1 MLCKGMPSRSGAVH
15 VATTTRN
22 YKGRVYQTHLLRRT
36 FRVGNQVRHETLG
49 NISHLPP
56 SLIDIIRRALA
67 GETFFPATESF
78 HVLRSLPHGHVE
90 AVLGTVRRLELE
102 PLLSSKPCRERDLVL
117 AMLVERLLDPASKL
131 ATTRLWHNST
141 LAEELSVEDAQED
154 ELYQALDWLLARQA
168 QIEKK
173 LAERHLHEGSEVL
186 YDISSSYYEGRCC
199 SLVHYGH
206 NRDGK
211 RDRPIIVYGV
221 LTNTEGR
228 PVSVEVHPGNTG
240 DATTVPGQVK
250 KLRERFGLSRVVLV
264 GDRGMLTEKQ
274 IAQLKQHPEL
284 GWISALKAGAIRQL
298 VEAGALQLSL
308 FDQQN
313 LVEIRTALYPD
324 ERLVACFNPLLAEE
338 RKRKREE
345 LLQATEKELE
355 AIQRQV
361 ARRKKKI
368 LRKEEIALK
377 VGRVVNRFKM
387 AKHFALT
394 IEDGRFQAQRRKEGI
409 REEGLLDGVYVIRTS
424 ESKENLV
431 APDVV
436 RHYKNLTNVERA
448 FRCWKGMD
456 IRVRPIYLRTEEHV
470 RAHIFLCLLAYY
482 VEWHMRAV
490 LAPLL
495 FEEEDLVQ
503 YRQQRDP
510 VAPAKPSTVV
520 QTKKQR
526 KQTEEGFPVQSFSTL
541 LQALATRCRN
551 TCQVQART
559 EAPTFEQVTQA
570 TPLQV
575 KAFELL
581 GL

>member
-1 MLCKGMPSRSGAVH
+1 MPSRSGAVH

-510 VAPAKPSTVV
+510 VAPAKPSTVM
-520 QTKKQR
+520 QTKKPR

>member
-1 MLCKGMPSRSGAVH
+1 MPSRSGAVH

>member
-186 YDISSSYYEGRCC
+186 YDISSSYYEDRCC

-394 IEDGRFQAQRRKEGI
+394 IEDGRFQAQRRAGSGSVRQTFCSRADQKTTEANGRGI
-409 REEGLLDGVYVIRTS
+409 SGAELSHLAPSTGHALQKYLPGTS
-424 ESKENLV
+424 E
-431 APDVV
+431 
-436 RHYKNLTNVERA
+436 ERSA
-448 FRCWKGMD
+448 
-456 IRVRPIYLRTEEHV
+456 
-470 RAHIFLCLLAYY
+470 LL
-482 VEWHMRAV
+482 
-490 LAPLL
+490 
-495 FEEEDLVQ
+495 
-503 YRQQRDP
+503 
-510 VAPAKPSTVV
+510 
-520 QTKKQR
+520 
-526 KQTEEGFPVQSFSTL
+526 
-541 LQALATRCRN
+541 
-551 TCQVQART
+551 
-559 EAPTFEQVTQA
+559 
-570 TPLQV
+570 
-575 KAFELL
+575 
-581 GL
+581 

>member
-1 MLCKGMPSRSGAVH
+1 MPSRSGAVH
-15 VATTTRN
+15 VATTTRK
-22 YKGRVYQTHLLRRT
+22 YKGRIYQSHLLRRT

-49 NISHLPP
+49 NISHLPA

-67 GETFFPATESF
+67 GEAFLPAAETFQ
-78 HVLRSLPHGHVE
+78 VLRSLPHGHVE
-90 AVLGTVRRLELE
+90 AVLGTVRRLELAS
-102 PLLSSKPCRERDLVL
+102 LLSSKPCRERDLVL
-117 AMLVERLLDPASKL
+117 ALLVERLLNPASKL

-141 LAEELSVEDAQED
+141 LAEELSVADADED

-173 LAERHLHEGSEVL
+173 LAERHLREGSEVL

-199 SLVHYGH
+199 SLVRYGH

-221 LTNTEGR
+221 LTDTEGH
-228 PVSVEVHPGNTG
+228 PFSVEVYPGNTG

-250 KLRERFGLSRVVLV
+250 KLRQRFGLSQVVLV
-264 GDRGMLTEKQ
+264 GDRGMLAEKQ
-274 IAQLKQHPEL
+274 IAQLKQHPQL
-284 GWISALKAGAIRQL
+284 GWISALKTRAIRQL
-298 VEAGALQLSL
+298 IEAGALQLSL

-313 LVEIRTALYPD
+313 LVEIHIALYPD

-345 LLQATEKELE
+345 LLRATEQELQ
-355 AIQRQV
+355 AIQQQV

-394 IEDGRFQAQRRKEGI
+394 IEDGKFHAQRRAEEI
-409 REEGLLDGVYVIRTS
+409 REEGLLDGVYVLRTS
-424 ESKENLV
+424 ESKEKLSS
-431 APDVV
+431 PDVV
-436 RHYKNLTNVERA
+436 RHYKNLANVERA

-482 VEWHMRAV
+482 VEWHMRAA

-495 FEEEDLVQ
+495 FEEEDLAQ

-510 VAPAKPSTVV
+510 VTSAKPSAVV

-526 KQTEEGFPVQSFSTL
+526 KQTEEGFPVQSFPTL

-551 TCQVQART
+551 TCQVQASK
-559 EAPTFEQVTQA
+559 EAPTFEQVTRA
-570 TPLQV
+570 TPLQA

>member
-1 MLCKGMPSRSGAVH
+1 MSSRSGAVH
-15 VATTTRN
+15 VATTTRK
-22 YKGRVYQTHLLRRT
+22 YKGRIYQSHLLRRT
-36 FRVGNQVRHETLG
+36 FRVGNRVLHETLG
-49 NISHLPP
+49 NISHLPA
-56 SLIDIIRRALA
+56 SLIDIIRRSLA
-67 GETFFPATESF
+67 GETFLPASETF

-90 AVLGTVRRLELE
+90 AVRGTARRLQLE
-102 PLLSSKPCRERDLVL
+102 QLLSSQPCRERDLVL
-117 AMLVERLLDPASKL
+117 AMLVQRLLDPASKL

-141 LAEELSVEDAQED
+141 LAEELSVEDAHED

-173 LAERHLHEGSEVL
+173 LAKRHLHEGSEVL
-186 YDISSSYYEGRCC
+186 YDLSSSYYEGRHCP
-199 SLVHYGH
+199 LVRYGH

-221 LTNTEGR
+221 VTDPEGR
-228 PVSVEVHPGNTG
+228 PLSVEVYPGNTG

-274 IAQLKQHPEL
+274 IVQLKQHPEL

-298 VEAGALQLSL
+298 AEAGTLQLSL

-313 LVEIRTALYPD
+313 LVEIHTALYPD

-355 AIQRQV
+355 AIRQQV

-387 AKHFALT
+387 AKHFELT
-394 IEDGRFQAQRRKEGI
+394 IEDGKFHAQRREEEI

-424 ESKENLV
+424 ESKETLS
-431 APDVV
+431 APDAV
-436 RHYKNLTNVERA
+436 RHYKNLANVERA

-482 VEWHMRAV
+482 VEWHMRVA

-495 FEEEDLVQ
+495 FEEEDLAQV
-503 YRQQRDP
+503 RQQRDP

-520 QTKKQR
+520 QTKKQH
-526 KQTEEGFPVQSFSTL
+526 KQTKEGFPVQSFSTL

-551 TCQVQART
+551 TCRVQAT
-559 EAPTFEQVTQA
+559 KEAPTFEQVTQA
-570 TPLQV
+570 TPLQA

>member
-1 MLCKGMPSRSGAVH
+1 
-15 VATTTRN
+15 
-22 YKGRVYQTHLLRRT
+22 
-36 FRVGNQVRHETLG
+36 
-49 NISHLPP
+49 
-56 SLIDIIRRALA
+56 
-67 GETFFPATESF
+67 
-78 HVLRSLPHGHVE
+78 
-90 AVLGTVRRLELE
+90 
-102 PLLSSKPCRERDLVL
+102 
-117 AMLVERLLDPASKL
+117 
-131 ATTRLWHNST
+131 
-141 LAEELSVEDAQED
+141 
-154 ELYQALDWLLARQA
+154 
-168 QIEKK
+168 
-173 LAERHLHEGSEVL
+173 
-186 YDISSSYYEGRCC
+186 
-199 SLVHYGH
+199 
-206 NRDGK
+206 
-211 RDRPIIVYGV
+211 
-221 LTNTEGR
+221 
-228 PVSVEVHPGNTG
+228 
-240 DATTVPGQVK
+240 
-250 KLRERFGLSRVVLV
+250 
-264 GDRGMLTEKQ
+264 
-274 IAQLKQHPEL
+274 
-284 GWISALKAGAIRQL
+284 
-298 VEAGALQLSL
+298 
-308 FDQQN
+308 
-313 LVEIRTALYPD
+313 
-324 ERLVACFNPLLAEE
+324 
-338 RKRKREE
+338 
-345 LLQATEKELE
+345 
-355 AIQRQV
+355 
-361 ARRKKKI
+361 
-368 LRKEEIALK
+368 
-377 VGRVVNRFKM
+377 VVNRFKM

-559 EAPTFEQVTQA
+559 EAPTFEQITQA

>member
-1 MLCKGMPSRSGAVH
+1 MPSRSGAVH

-36 FRVGNQVRHETLG
+36 FRVGEQVKHETLG
-49 NISHLPP
+49 NLSHLPL
-56 SLIDIIRRALA
+56 SLIDIIRRSLA
-67 GETFFPATESF
+67 GEIFLPASDTFQ
-78 HVLRSLPHGHVE
+78 VLRSLPHGHVQ
-90 AVLGTVRRLELE
+90 AVLGTVRGLELE
-102 PLLSSKPCRERDLVL
+102 PLLSSKPCRERDLVV
-117 AMLVERLLDPASKL
+117 AMLVQRLLDPASKL
-131 ATTRLWHNST
+131 ATTRLWHHST

-173 LAERHLHEGSEVL
+173 LTQRHLHEGSEVL
-186 YDISSSYYEGRCC
+186 YDISSSYYEGRHCP
-199 SLVHYGH
+199 LVRYGH

-221 LTNTEGR
+221 LTDTEGR
-228 PVSVEVHPGNTG
+228 PLSVEVYPGNTG
-240 DATTVPGQVK
+240 DASTVPGQVK

-313 LVEIRTALYPD
+313 LVEIHTALYPD

-355 AIQRQV
+355 AIQQHV

-394 IEDGRFQAQRRKEGI
+394 IEDGRFHAQRREEEI
-409 REEGLLDGVYVIRTS
+409 REEGFLDGVYVIRTS
-424 ESKENLV
+424 EKQQALP
-431 APDVV
+431 APDAV
-436 RHYKNLTNVERA
+436 RHYKNLANVERA
-448 FRCWKGMD
+448 FRCWKSMD

-482 VEWHMRAV
+482 VEWQMRAA

-495 FEEEDLVQ
+495 FEEEDLVE

-510 VAPAKPSTVV
+510 VASAKPSAAV
-520 QTKKQR
+520 QSKKQR
-526 KQTEEGFPVQSFSTL
+526 KRTEEGFPVQSFPTL
-541 LQALATRCRN
+541 LRALATRCRN
-551 TCQVQART
+551 TCRVQAT
-559 EAPTFEQVTQA
+559 KEAPTFAQVTQA
-570 TPLQV
+570 TPLQAKV
-575 KAFELL
+575 FALL

>member
-1 MLCKGMPSRSGAVH
+1 MPSRSGAVH
-15 VATTTRN
+15 VATTVRK
-22 YKGRVYQTHLLRRT
+22 YKGRIYQTHLLRRT
-36 FRVGNQVRHETLG
+36 FRLGDQVKHETLG

-56 SLIDIIRRALA
+56 SLIDIIRRSLA
-67 GETFFPATESF
+67 GETFLPATEAF

-90 AVLGTVRRLELE
+90 AVLGTVRRLQLA

-117 AMLVERLLDPASKL
+117 AMLVQRLLDPASKL

-141 LAEELSVEDAQED
+141 LAEELSVQDAHED

-173 LAERHLHEGSEVL
+173 LAERHLHEGDEVL
-186 YDISSSYYEGRCC
+186 YDISSSYYEGRHCP
-199 SLVHYGH
+199 LVRYGH

-221 LTNTEGR
+221 LTDTEGC
-228 PVSVEVHPGNTG
+228 PLSVEVYPGNTG

-250 KLRERFGLSRVVLV
+250 KLRERFGLSRVVWV
-264 GDRGMLTEKQ
+264 GDRGMLTERQ
-274 IAQLKQHPEL
+274 IAQLKQHPAR

-298 VEAGALQLSL
+298 AEAGALQLSL

-313 LVEIRTALYPD
+313 LVEMHSALYPD
-324 ERLVACFNPLLAEE
+324 EQLVACFNPLLAEE

-345 LLQATEKELE
+345 LLQATEQELE
-355 AIQRQV
+355 AIRQQV

-368 LRKEEIALK
+368 LRQEEIALK

-387 AKHFALT
+387 AKHFELT
-394 IEDGRFQAQRRKEGI
+394 IEDGRFHAQRREEEI

-424 ESKENLV
+424 ESKENLS

-436 RHYKNLTNVERA
+436 RHYKNLANVERA

-482 VEWHMRAV
+482 VEWHLRAA

-495 FEEEDLVQ
+495 FEEEDLAQ

-510 VAPAKPSTVV
+510 VAPAEPSAAV
-520 QTKKQR
+520 QIKKQR
-526 KQTEEGFPVQSFSTL
+526 KQTAEGFQVQSFPTL

-551 TCQVQART
+551 TCQVQVRGK
-559 EAPTFEQVTQA
+559 APTFEQVTQA
-570 TPLQV
+570 TPLQ
-575 KAFELL
+575 ARIFQCL

>member
-1 MLCKGMPSRSGAVH
+1 MSSRSGAVH
-15 VATTTRN
+15 VATTTRK
-22 YKGRVYQTHLLRRT
+22 YKGRVYQSHLLRRT
-36 FRVGNQVRHETLG
+36 FRVGDQVKHETLG

-67 GETFFPATESF
+67 
-78 HVLRSLPHGHVE
+78 
-90 AVLGTVRRLELE
+90 
-102 PLLSSKPCRERDLVL
+102 
-117 AMLVERLLDPASKL
+117 
-131 ATTRLWHNST
+131 
-141 LAEELSVEDAQED
+141 EELSVQDAHED

-173 LAERHLHEGSEVL
+173 LAERHWHEGSEVL

-199 SLVHYGH
+199 SLVRYGH

-221 LTNTEGR
+221 LTDTEGR
-228 PVSVEVHPGNTG
+228 PLSVEVYPGNTS

-313 LVEIRTALYPD
+313 LVEMHTALYPH

-355 AIQRQV
+355 AIRQQV

-387 AKHFALT
+387 AKHFALA
-394 IEDGRFQAQRRKEGI
+394 IEDGRFHAQRREEHI

-424 ESKENLV
+424 ESKEKLS
-431 APDVV
+431 APDTV

-482 VEWHMRAV
+482 VEWHMRAA

-495 FEEEDLVQ
+495 FAEEDLAQ

-510 VAPAKPSTVV
+510 VTTAEPSATV
-520 QTKKQR
+520 QTKKLQ
-526 KQTEEGFPVQSFSTL
+526 KQTKEGFPVQSYPTL

-551 TCQVQART
+551 TFQVQAT
-559 EAPTFEQVTQA
+559 KEAPTFEQVTQA
-570 TPLQV
+570 TPLQA
-575 KAFELL
+575 KTFELL

>member
-1 MLCKGMPSRSGAVH
+1 MPSRSGAVH

-559 EAPTFEQVTQA
+559 EAPTFEQITQA

>member
-1 MLCKGMPSRSGAVH
+1 MPSRSGAVH
-15 VATTTRN
+15 VATTVRK
-22 YKGRVYQTHLLRRT
+22 YKGRIYQTHLLRRT
-36 FRVGNQVRHETLG
+36 FRLGDQVKHETLG

-56 SLIDIIRRALA
+56 SLIDIIRRSLA
-67 GETFFPATESF
+67 GETFLPATEAF

-90 AVLGTVRRLELE
+90 AVLGTVRRLQLA

-117 AMLVERLLDPASKL
+117 AMLVQRLLDPASKL

-141 LAEELSVEDAQED
+141 LAEELSVQDAHED

-173 LAERHLHEGSEVL
+173 LAERHLHEGDEVL
-186 YDISSSYYEGRCC
+186 YDISSSYYEGRHCP
-199 SLVHYGH
+199 LVRYGH

-221 LTNTEGR
+221 LTDTEGR
-228 PVSVEVHPGNTG
+228 PLSVEVYPGNTG

-264 GDRGMLTEKQ
+264 GDRGMLTERQ
-274 IAQLKQHPEL
+274 IAQLKQHPAL

-298 VEAGALQLSL
+298 AEAGALQLSL

-313 LVEIRTALYPD
+313 LVEMHSALYPD

-345 LLQATEKELE
+345 LLQATEQELE
-355 AIQRQV
+355 AIRQQV
-361 ARRKKKI
+361 ARRKKI

-387 AKHFALT
+387 AKHFELT
-394 IEDGRFQAQRRKEGI
+394 IEDGRFHAQRREEEI

-424 ESKENLV
+424 ESKENLS

-436 RHYKNLTNVERA
+436 RHYKNLANVERA

-482 VEWHMRAV
+482 VEWHLRAA

-495 FEEEDLVQ
+495 FEEEDLAQ

-510 VAPAKPSTVV
+510 VAPAEPSAAV
-520 QTKKQR
+520 QIKKQR
-526 KQTEEGFPVQSFSTL
+526 KQTAEGFQVQSFPTL

-551 TCQVQART
+551 TCQVQVRGK
-559 EAPTFEQVTQA
+559 APTFEQVTQA
-570 TPLQV
+570 TPLQ
-575 KAFELL
+575 ARIFQCL

>member
-1 MLCKGMPSRSGAVH
+1 
-15 VATTTRN
+15 
-22 YKGRVYQTHLLRRT
+22 
-36 FRVGNQVRHETLG
+36 
-49 NISHLPP
+49 
-56 SLIDIIRRALA
+56 
-67 GETFFPATESF
+67 
-78 HVLRSLPHGHVE
+78 
-90 AVLGTVRRLELE
+90 
-102 PLLSSKPCRERDLVL
+102 
-117 AMLVERLLDPASKL
+117 
-131 ATTRLWHNST
+131 
-141 LAEELSVEDAQED
+141 
-154 ELYQALDWLLARQA
+154 
-168 QIEKK
+168 
-173 LAERHLHEGSEVL
+173 
-186 YDISSSYYEGRCC
+186 
-199 SLVHYGH
+199 
-206 NRDGK
+206 
-211 RDRPIIVYGV
+211 
-221 LTNTEGR
+221 
-228 PVSVEVHPGNTG
+228 
-240 DATTVPGQVK
+240 
-250 KLRERFGLSRVVLV
+250 
-264 GDRGMLTEKQ
+264 MLTEKQ

-313 LVEIRTALYPD
+313 LVEIHTALYPH

-355 AIQRQV
+355 AIRQQV

-387 AKHFALT
+387 AKHFALI
-394 IEDGRFQAQRRKEGI
+394 IEDGRFHAQRREEQI

-424 ESKENLV
+424 EKQEALP
-431 APDVV
+431 APDAV
-436 RHYKNLTNVERA
+436 RHYKNLANVERA

-482 VEWHMRAV
+482 VEWHMRAA

-495 FEEEDLVQ
+495 FEEEDLVG

-510 VAPAKPSTVV
+510 VAPAEPSAAV
-520 QTKKQR
+520 QSKKQR
-526 KQTEEGFPVQSFSTL
+526 KRTEERFPVQSFPTL

-551 TCQVQART
+551 TCRVQAT
-559 EAPTFEQVTQA
+559 KETPTFEQVTQA
-570 TPLQV
+570 TPLQAKV
-575 KAFELL
+575 FELL

>member
-1 MLCKGMPSRSGAVH
+1 MPSRSGAVH

-199 SLVHYGH
+199 SLVHYRH

>member
-1 MLCKGMPSRSGAVH
+1 MPSRSGAVH
-15 VATTTRN
+15 VATTTRK
-22 YKGRVYQTHLLRRT
+22 YKGRIYQSHLLRRT

-49 NISHLPP
+49 NISHLPA

-67 GETFFPATESF
+67 GEAFLPAAETFQ
-78 HVLRSLPHGHVE
+78 VLRSLPHGHVE
-90 AVLGTVRRLELE
+90 AVLGTVRRLELAS
-102 PLLSSKPCRERDLVL
+102 LLSSKPCRERDLVL
-117 AMLVERLLDPASKL
+117 ALLVERLLNPASKL

-141 LAEELSVEDAQED
+141 LAEELSVADADED

-173 LAERHLHEGSEVL
+173 LAERHLREGSEVL

-199 SLVHYGH
+199 SLVRYGH

-221 LTNTEGR
+221 LTDTEGH
-228 PVSVEVHPGNTG
+228 PFSVEVYPGNTG

-250 KLRERFGLSRVVLV
+250 KLRQRFGLSQVVLV
-264 GDRGMLTEKQ
+264 GDRGMLAEKQ
-274 IAQLKQHPEL
+274 IAQLKQHPQL
-284 GWISALKAGAIRQL
+284 GWISALKTRAIRQL
-298 VEAGALQLSL
+298 IEAGALQLSL

-313 LVEIRTALYPD
+313 LVEIHTALYPD

-345 LLQATEKELE
+345 LLRATEQELQ
-355 AIQRQV
+355 AIQQQV

-394 IEDGRFQAQRRKEGI
+394 IEDGKFHAQRRAEEI
-409 REEGLLDGVYVIRTS
+409 REEGLLDGVYVLRTS
-424 ESKENLV
+424 ESKEKLSS
-431 APDVV
+431 PDVV
-436 RHYKNLTNVERA
+436 RHYKNLANVERA

-482 VEWHMRAV
+482 VEWHMRAA

-495 FEEEDLVQ
+495 FEEEDLAQ

-510 VAPAKPSTVV
+510 VTSAKPSAVV

-526 KQTEEGFPVQSFSTL
+526 KQTEEGFPVQSFPTL

-551 TCQVQART
+551 TCQVQASK
-559 EAPTFEQVTQA
+559 EAPTFEQVTRA
-570 TPLQV
+570 TPLQA

>member
-1 MLCKGMPSRSGAVH
+1 MPSRSGAVH
-15 VATTTRN
+15 VATTTRK
-22 YKGRVYQTHLLRRT
+22 YKGRIYQSHLLRRT

-49 NISHLPP
+49 NISHLPA

-67 GETFFPATESF
+67 GEAFLPAAETFQ
-78 HVLRSLPHGHVE
+78 VLRSLPHGHVE
-90 AVLGTVRRLELE
+90 AVLGTVRRLELAS
-102 PLLSSKPCRERDLVL
+102 LLSSKPCRERDLVL
-117 AMLVERLLDPASKL
+117 ALLVERLLNPASKL

-141 LAEELSVEDAQED
+141 LAEELSVADADED

-173 LAERHLHEGSEVL
+173 LAERHLREGSEVL

-199 SLVHYGH
+199 SLVRYGH

-221 LTNTEGR
+221 LTDTEGH
-228 PVSVEVHPGNTG
+228 PLSVEVYPGNTG

-250 KLRERFGLSRVVLV
+250 KLRQRFGLSQVVLV

-274 IAQLKQHPEL
+274 IAQLKQYPQL
-284 GWISALKAGAIRQL
+284 GWISALKTRAIRQL
-298 VEAGALQLSL
+298 IEAGALQLSL

-313 LVEIRTALYPD
+313 LVEIHTALYPD

-345 LLQATEKELE
+345 LLRATEQELQ
-355 AIQRQV
+355 AIQQQV

-394 IEDGRFQAQRRKEGI
+394 IEDGKFHAQRRAEEI
-409 REEGLLDGVYVIRTS
+409 REEGLLDGVYVLRTS
-424 ESKENLV
+424 ESKEKLSS
-431 APDVV
+431 PDVV
-436 RHYKNLTNVERA
+436 RHYKNLANVERA

-482 VEWHMRAV
+482 VEWHMRAA

-495 FEEEDLVQ
+495 FEEEDLAQ

-510 VAPAKPSTVV
+510 VTSAKPSAVV

-526 KQTEEGFPVQSFSTL
+526 KQTEEGFPVQSFPTL

-551 TCQVQART
+551 TCQVQASK
-559 EAPTFEQVTQA
+559 EAPTFEQVTRA
-570 TPLQV
+570 TPLQA

>member
-1 MLCKGMPSRSGAVH
+1 MLYKAMPSRSGAVH
-15 VATTTRN
+15 VATTTRK
-22 YKGRVYQTHLLRRT
+22 YKGRIYQSHLLRRT

-56 SLIDIIRRALA
+56 SLIDIIRRSLA
-67 GETFFPATESF
+67 GEAFLPATETF
-78 HVLRSLPHGHVE
+78 HVLRSLPHGHVQ

-141 LAEELSVEDAQED
+141 LAQELSVEDAQED
-154 ELYQALDWLLARQA
+154 ELYQALDWLLARQT
-168 QIEKK
+168 QMERK
-173 LAERHLHEGSEVL
+173 LVERHLHEGSEVL
-186 YDISSSYYEGRCC
+186 YDITSSYYEGRCC
-199 SLVHYGH
+199 SLVRYGH

-221 LTNTEGR
+221 LADTEGR
-228 PVSVEVHPGNTG
+228 PLSAEVYPGNTG

-250 KLRERFGLSRVVLV
+250 KLRERFALARVVLV

-274 IAQLKQHPEL
+274 IAQIKQHPEL

-298 VEAGALQLSL
+298 AEAGALQLSL

-345 LLQATEKELE
+345 LLQATERELE
-355 AIQRQV
+355 AIRQQV
-361 ARRKKKI
+361 LRRKKKI

-377 VGRVVNRFKM
+377 VGRVVNRFKV

-394 IEDGRFQAQRRKEGI
+394 IEDGRFHAQRREKEI
-409 REEGLLDGVYVIRTS
+409 REEGLLDGVYVLRTS
-424 ESKENLV
+424 ETKENLSS
-431 APDVV
+431 PDVV
-436 RHYKNLTNVERA
+436 RHYKNLANVERA

-482 VEWHMRAV
+482 VEWHMRAA

-495 FEEEDLVQ
+495 FEEEKLAL

-510 VAPAKPSTVV
+510 VAPAKPSAVV
-520 QTKKQR
+520 QAKKQR
-526 KQTEEGFPVQSFSTL
+526 KQTEEGFPVHSFSTL
-541 LQALATRCRN
+541 LQAMATRCRN
-551 TCQVQART
+551 TCQVQAGK
-559 EAPTFEQVTQA
+559 EAPTFTQVTQA
-570 TPLQV
+570 TPLQA

>member
-1 MLCKGMPSRSGAVH
+1 MPSRSGTVH
-15 VATTTRN
+15 VATTTRK
-22 YKGRVYQTHLLRRT
+22 YKGRIYQSHLLRRT
-36 FRVGNQVRHETLG
+36 FRVGNQVKHETLG

-56 SLIDIIRRALA
+56 ALIDMIRRSLA
-67 GETFFPATESF
+67 GETFLPASEAF

-90 AVLGTVRRLELE
+90 AVLGTVRRLQLE

-117 AMLVERLLDPASKL
+117 AMLVQRLLDPASKL

-141 LAEELSVEDAQED
+141 LAEELSVQDADED

-168 QIEKK
+168 SIEKK
-173 LAERHLHEGSEVL
+173 LTERHLREGSEVL

-199 SLVHYGH
+199 SLVRYGH

-221 LTNTEGR
+221 VTDAEGR
-228 PVSVEVHPGNTG
+228 PLSVEVYPGNTA
-240 DATTVPGQVK
+240 DATTVTGQVH

-264 GDRGMLTEKQ
+264 GDRGMLTDKQ
-274 IAQLKQHPEL
+274 IAQLHQDPEL
-284 GWISALKAGAIRQL
+284 GWISALKSGAIRQL

-313 LVEIRTALYPD
+313 LVEIHTALYPC
-324 ERLVACFNPLLAEE
+324 ERLVACFNPLLAEQ

-345 LLQATEKELE
+345 LLQATERELE
-355 AIQRQV
+355 AITQQV

-387 AKHFALT
+387 AKHFELT
-394 IEDGRFQAQRRKEGI
+394 IEDGRFHAHRREEEIRKES
-409 REEGLLDGVYVIRTS
+409 LLDGVYVIRTS
-424 ESKENLV
+424 ESKEALS
-431 APDVV
+431 APDTV

-482 VEWHMRAV
+482 VEWHMRAA

-495 FEEEDLVQ
+495 FEEEDLAQV
-503 YRQQRDP
+503 RQQRDP
-510 VAPAKPSTVV
+510 VATAEPSAVV
-520 QTKKQR
+520 QIKKQR
-526 KQTEEGFPVQSFSTL
+526 KQTAEGFPVHSFPTL

-551 TCQVQART
+551 TCQVQAT
-559 EAPTFEQVTQA
+559 KEAPTFEQVTQA
-570 TPLQV
+570 TPLQ
-575 KAFELL
+575 ARIFQYL

>member
-1 MLCKGMPSRSGAVH
+1 MPSRSGAVH
-15 VATTTRN
+15 VATTTRK
-22 YKGRVYQTHLLRRT
+22 YKGRIYQSHLLRRT

-49 NISHLPP
+49 NISHLPA

-67 GETFFPATESF
+67 GEAFLPVAETF

-90 AVLGTVRRLELE
+90 AVLGTVRRLELAS
-102 PLLSSKPCRERDLVL
+102 LLSSKPCRERDLVL
-117 AMLVERLLDPASKL
+117 ALLVERLLNPASKL

-141 LAEELSVEDAQED
+141 LAEELSVADADED

-173 LAERHLHEGSEVL
+173 LAERHLREGSEVL

-199 SLVHYGH
+199 SLVRYGH

-221 LTNTEGR
+221 LTDTEGH
-228 PVSVEVHPGNTG
+228 PLSVEVYPGNTG

-250 KLRERFGLSRVVLV
+250 KLRQRFGLSQVVLV

-274 IAQLKQHPEL
+274 IAQLKQHPEF
-284 GWISALKAGAIRQL
+284 GWISALKTRAIRQL

-313 LVEIRTALYPD
+313 LVEIHTALYPD

-345 LLQATEKELE
+345 LLRATEQELQ
-355 AIQRQV
+355 AIQQQV

-394 IEDGRFQAQRRKEGI
+394 IEDGKFHAQRRAEEI
-409 REEGLLDGVYVIRTS
+409 REEGLLDGVYVLRTS
-424 ESKENLV
+424 ENKEKLSS
-431 APDVV
+431 PDVV
-436 RHYKNLTNVERA
+436 RHYKNLANVERA

-482 VEWHMRAV
+482 VEWHMRAA

-495 FEEEDLVQ
+495 FEEEDLAQ

-510 VAPAKPSTVV
+510 VTSAKPSAVV

-526 KQTEEGFPVQSFSTL
+526 KQTEQGFPVHSFPTL

-551 TCQVQART
+551 TCQVQASK
-559 EAPTFEQVTQA
+559 EAPTFEQVTRA
-570 TPLQV
+570 TPLQA

>member
-1 MLCKGMPSRSGAVH
+1 MSSRSGAVH

-22 YKGRVYQTHLLRRT
+22 YKGRVYHTHLLRRT

-49 NISHLPP
+49 NLSHLPL
-56 SLIDIIRRALA
+56 SLIDIIRRSLA
-67 GETFFPATESF
+67 GETFLPATETF
-78 HVLRSLPHGHVE
+78 HVLRSLPHGHVQ
-90 AVLGTVRRLELE
+90 AVLGTVRRLQLE
-102 PLLSSKPCRERDLVL
+102 PLLGSKPCRERDLLV
-117 AMLVERLLDPASKL
+117 AMLVQRLLDPASKL

-141 LAEELSVEDAQED
+141 LAEELSVEDANED

-173 LAERHLHEGSEVL
+173 LTERHLHEGSEVL

-199 SLVHYGH
+199 SLARYGH

-211 RDRPIIVYGV
+211 RDRPIVVYGV
-221 LTNTEGR
+221 VSDPEGR
-228 PVSVEVHPGNTG
+228 PLSVEVYPGNTG
-240 DATTVPGQVK
+240 DATTVPGQVG
-250 KLRERFGLSRVVLV
+250 KLRERFGLRRVVLV

-313 LVEIRTALYPD
+313 LVEIHTALYPD

-338 RKRKREE
+338 RKRKREA

-355 AIQRQV
+355 AIQQQV

-387 AKHFALT
+387 AKHFELT
-394 IEDGRFQAQRRKEGI
+394 IEDGKFQAQRREQDI
-409 REEGLLDGVYVIRTS
+409 REEGLLDGVYVLRTS
-424 ESKENLV
+424 EKQEALP
-431 APDVV
+431 APDAV
-436 RHYKNLTNVERA
+436 RHYKNLANVERA

-482 VEWHMRAV
+482 VEWHMRAA

-495 FEEEDLVQ
+495 FAEEDLVG

-510 VAPAKPSTVV
+510 VAPAEPSAAV
-520 QTKKQR
+520 QSKKQR
-526 KQTEEGFPVQSFSTL
+526 KRTEEGFPVQSFPTL

-551 TCQVQART
+551 TCRVQT
-559 EAPTFEQVTQA
+559 TKETPTFDQVTQA
-570 TPLQV
+570 TPLQAKV
-575 KAFELL
+575 FELL

>member
-1 MLCKGMPSRSGAVH
+1 MSSRSGAVH
-15 VATTTRN
+15 VATTTRK
-22 YKGRVYQTHLLRRT
+22 YKGRIYQSHLLRRT
-36 FRVGNQVRHETLG
+36 FRVGDQVKHETLG

-56 SLIDIIRRALA
+56 SLIDIIRRSLA
-67 GETFFPATESF
+67 GETFLPATKTF

-90 AVLGTVRRLELE
+90 AVLGTVRSLELE
-102 PLLSSKPCRERDLVL
+102 PLFSSKPCRERDLVL

-141 LAEELSVEDAQED
+141 LAEELSVQDANED
-154 ELYQALDWLLARQA
+154 ELYQASLDWLLARQA

-173 LAERHLHEGSEVL
+173 LAARHLHEGSEVL

-199 SLVHYGH
+199 SLVRYGH

-221 LTNTEGR
+221 LTDTEGH
-228 PVSVEVHPGNTG
+228 PFSVEVYPGNTG

-264 GDRGMLTEKQ
+264 GDRRMLTEKQ

-313 LVEIRTALYPD
+313 LVEIHTALYPD

-355 AIQRQV
+355 AIRQQV

-377 VGRVVNRFKM
+377 VGRVVNHFKM
-387 AKHFALT
+387 AKHFELT
-394 IEDGRFQAQRRKEGI
+394 IEDGKFHAQRREEQI

-424 ESKENLV
+424 ESKEKLS
-431 APDVV
+431 APDTV
-436 RHYKNLTNVERA
+436 RHYKNLANVERA

-482 VEWHMRAV
+482 VEWHMRAA

-495 FEEEDLVQ
+495 FAEEDLAQ

-510 VAPAKPSTVV
+510 VTTAEPSATV

-526 KQTEEGFPVQSFSTL
+526 KQTEEGFPVQSFPTL

-551 TCQVQART
+551 TCQVQAT
-559 EAPTFEQVTQA
+559 KETPTFEQVTQA
-570 TPLQV
+570 TPLQA

>member
-1 MLCKGMPSRSGAVH
+1 MPSRSGAVH

-355 AIQRQV
+355 AVQRQV

>member
-1 MLCKGMPSRSGAVH
+1 MSSRSGAVH
-15 VATTTRN
+15 VATTTRK
-22 YKGRVYQTHLLRRT
+22 YKGRVYHTHLLRRT
-36 FRVGNQVRHETLG
+36 FRVGDQVRHETLG
-49 NISHLPP
+49 NISHLPAP
-56 SLIDIIRRALA
+56 LIDVIRRSLA
-67 GETFFPATESF
+67 GETFLPATEKF
-78 HVLRSLPHGHVE
+78 QVLRSSPHGHVE
-90 AVLGTVRRLELE
+90 AVLGTVRRLQLE

-117 AMLVERLLDPASKL
+117 AMVVERLLDPASKL

-141 LAEELSVEDAQED
+141 LAEELSVSDANED
-154 ELYQALDWLLARQA
+154 ELYQALDWLLARQGA
-168 QIEKK
+168 IEKK
-173 LAERHLHEGSEVL
+173 LAARHVHQGSEVL

-199 SLVHYGH
+199 SLVRYGH

-221 LTNTEGR
+221 STDSEGR
-228 PVSVEVHPGNTG
+228 PLSVEVYPGNTG
-240 DATTVPGQVK
+240 DATTVPGQVR
-250 KLRERFGLSRVVLV
+250 KLREQFGLSRVVLV

-313 LVEIRTALYPD
+313 LVEIHTELFPD

-345 LLQATEKELE
+345 LLRATEKELE
-355 AIQRQV
+355 AIRQQV

-387 AKHFALT
+387 AKHFELT
-394 IEDGRFQAQRRKEGI
+394 IEDGRFHVQRREEQI

-424 ESKENLV
+424 ESKEKLS
-431 APDVV
+431 APDTV

-482 VEWHMRAV
+482 VEWHMRVA

-495 FEEEDLVQ
+495 FEEEDLVG

-510 VAPAKPSTVV
+510 VASAEPSATV

-526 KQTEEGFPVQSFSTL
+526 KQTAEGFLVQSFPTL

-551 TCQVQART
+551 TCRVQAT
-559 EAPTFEQVTQA
+559 KETPTFEQVTQA
-570 TPLQV
+570 TPLQA

>member
-1 MLCKGMPSRSGAVH
+1 MPSRSGAVH
-15 VATTTRN
+15 VATTTRK
-22 YKGRVYQTHLLRRT
+22 YKGRIYQSHLLRRT

-49 NISHLPP
+49 NISHLPA

-67 GETFFPATESF
+67 GEAFLPAAETFQ
-78 HVLRSLPHGHVE
+78 VLRSLPHGHVE
-90 AVLGTVRRLELE
+90 AVLGTVRRLELAS
-102 PLLSSKPCRERDLVL
+102 LLSSKPCRERDLVL
-117 AMLVERLLDPASKL
+117 ALLVERLLNPASKL

-141 LAEELSVEDAQED
+141 LAEELSVADADED

-173 LAERHLHEGSEVL
+173 LAERHLREGSEVL

-199 SLVHYGH
+199 SLVRYGH

-221 LTNTEGR
+221 LTDTEGH
-228 PVSVEVHPGNTG
+228 PFSVEVYPGNTG

-250 KLRERFGLSRVVLV
+250 KLRQRFGLSQVVLV
-264 GDRGMLTEKQ
+264 GDRGMLAEKQ
-274 IAQLKQHPEL
+274 IAQLKQHPQL
-284 GWISALKAGAIRQL
+284 GWISALKTRAIRQL
-298 VEAGALQLSL
+298 IEAGALQLSL

-313 LVEIRTALYPD
+313 LVEIHTALYPD
-324 ERLVACFNPLLAEE
+324 ERLVACFNSLLAEE

-345 LLQATEKELE
+345 LLRATEQELQ
-355 AIQRQV
+355 AIQQQV

-394 IEDGRFQAQRRKEGI
+394 IEDGKFHAQRRAEEI
-409 REEGLLDGVYVIRTS
+409 REEGLLDGVYVLRTS
-424 ESKENLV
+424 ESKEKLSS
-431 APDVV
+431 PDVV
-436 RHYKNLTNVERA
+436 RHYKNLANVERA

-482 VEWHMRAV
+482 VEWHMRAA

-495 FEEEDLVQ
+495 FEEEDLAQ

-510 VAPAKPSTVV
+510 VTSAKPSAVV

-526 KQTEEGFPVQSFSTL
+526 KQTEEGFPVQSFPTL

-551 TCQVQART
+551 TCQVQASK
-559 EAPTFEQVTQA
+559 EAPTFEQVTRA
-570 TPLQV
+570 TPLQA